1 VVRHL
6 PAPVRPLRG
15 GNHWTWHPQERWLRI
30 YHRDDL
36 TPSADT
42 RRLFGPLL
50 RFDHHTPPFDA
61 PAPCPAGRT
70 VVYAAKTLRTCGGEV
85 FGDGDEA
92 TVCPHFRA
100 AVIRPARS
108 VVVQDVQANGSM
120 LIGALPA
127 LGTADVPRTET
138 QAWARAVYED
148 RPASP
153 LVAGIRYT
161 SAHDEGAS
169 VALWDTSP
177 QFVVVQDVPISDPA
191 VFRLFATAMREIEME
206 VSVVPADACVRC
218 RDAVGRG
225 HPC

>member
-1 VVRHL
+1 V
-6 PAPVRPLRG
+6 
-15 GNHWTWHPQERWLRI
+15 RI
-30 YHRDDL
+30 YHQDDV

-50 RFDHHTPPFDA
+50 RFDHHTPPFAA

-70 VVYAAKTLRTCGGEV
+70 VVYAAKTVRTCGGEV

-92 TVCPHFRA
+92 TICPHYRA

-108 VVVQDVQANGSM
+108 VVVQNVQANGSM

-161 SAHDEGAS
+161 SAHDEGAA

-177 QFVVVQDVPISDPA
+177 QFVVVQDVAICDPA
-191 VFRLFATAMREIEME
+191 VFRRFATAMREIRIE
-206 VSVVPADACVRC
+206 VSVVPTDACVRC

-225 HPC
+225 HPY

>member
-15 GNHWTWHPQERWLRI
+15 GNHWRWHPQERWLRI
-30 YHRDDL
+30 YHQDDL

-42 RRLFGPLL
+42 RRMFGPLL
-50 RFDHHTPPFDA
+50 RFDHHTPPFEA

-70 VVYAAKTLRTCGGEV
+70 VVYAARTLRSCGGEV
-85 FGDGDEA
+85 FGDASEA
-92 TVCPHFRA
+92 TICPHFRA
-100 AVIRPARS
+100 AVIRPARP

-127 LGTADVPRTET
+127 LGTSDVPRVET

-161 SAHDEGAS
+161 SAHDEGAV
-169 VALWDTSP
+169 VALWETSP
-177 QFVVVQDVPISDPA
+177 RLVVVQDVPICDPA
-191 VFRLFATAMREIEME
+191 VFLRFSMAMREIEIE

-218 RDAVGRG
+218 REAAGRG
-225 HPC
+225 HVR

>member
-1 VVRHL
+1 M
-6 PAPVRPLRG
+6 
-15 GNHWTWHPQERWLRI
+15 RI
-30 YHRDDL
+30 YHQDDL
-36 TPSADT
+36 TPSADV

-50 RFDHHTPPFDA
+50 RFDHHTPPFNA
-61 PAPCPAGRT
+61 PASCPMGRT

-92 TVCPHFRA
+92 TICPHFRA

-108 VVVQDVQANGSM
+108 VVVQNMQANGSM

-169 VALWDTSP
+169 VTLSDTSP
-177 QFVVVQDVPISDPA
+177 QFVVVQDVPICDPA
-191 VFRLFATAMREIEME
+191 VFRLFAMAMREIKIE

-218 RDAVGRG
+218 RDAIERG

>member
-1 VVRHL
+1 M
-6 PAPVRPLRG
+6 
-15 GNHWTWHPQERWLRI
+15 RI
-30 YHRDDL
+30 YHQDDL
-36 TPSADT
+36 TPSADV
-42 RRLFGPLL
+42 RRPFGPLL

-61 PAPCPAGRT
+61 PALCPAGRT

-85 FGDGDEA
+85 FGDADEA
-92 TVCPHFRA
+92 TVCPHFHA

-108 VVVQDVQANGSM
+108 AVVQNVQKNGSM

-127 LGTADVPRTET
+127 LGTADVPRAET

-177 QFVVVQDVPISDPA
+177 ELVVVQDVPILDPA
-191 VFRLFATAMREIEME
+191 VFRRFLAAMREIQIE
-206 VSVVPADACVRC
+206 VSIATTDACVRC
-218 RDAVGRG
+218 RAAVGRG

>member
-1 VVRHL
+1 V
-6 PAPVRPLRG
+6 
-15 GNHWTWHPQERWLRI
+15 RI
-30 YHRDDL
+30 YHQDDM

-50 RFDHHTPPFDA
+50 RFDHHTPPFAA
-61 PAPCPAGRT
+61 PARCPSGRT

-85 FGDGDEA
+85 FGDADEA

-161 SAHDEGAS
+161 SAHDEGAA
-169 VALWDTSP
+169 VVLWETSP
-177 QFVVVQDVPISDPA
+177 QLVVVQDVPICDPA
-191 VFRLFATAMREIEME
+191 VFRRFVTAMRELGIE
-206 VSVVPADACVRC
+206 VAVVPADACVRC

-225 HPC
+225 HAC

>member
-1 VVRHL
+1 M
-6 PAPVRPLRG
+6 
-15 GNHWTWHPQERWLRI
+15 RI
-30 YHRDDL
+30 YHQDDL
-36 TPSADT
+36 TPSADV

-50 RFDHHTPPFDA
+50 RFDHHTPPFNS
-61 PAPCPAGRT
+61 PAPCPMRRT

-92 TVCPHFRA
+92 TICPHFRA

-108 VVVQDVQANGSM
+108 VVVQNVQANGSM

-161 SAHDEGAS
+161 SAHDEGTS

-177 QFVVVQDVPISDPA
+177 QFVVVQDVPICDPA
-191 VFRLFATAMREIEME
+191 VFRLFVLAMREIKIE

-218 RDAVGRG
+218 RDAVERG

>member
-1 VVRHL
+1 M
-6 PAPVRPLRG
+6 
-15 GNHWTWHPQERWLRI
+15 RI

-42 RRLFGPLL
+42 RRRFGPLL
-50 RFDHHTPPFDA
+50 RFDHHTPPFAA

-70 VVYAAKTLRTCGGEV
+70 VVYAAKTLRTCGAEV
-85 FGDGDEA
+85 FGDGAEA
-92 TVCPHFRA
+92 TLCPHVRA
-100 AVIRPARS
+100 AVVRPARP
-108 VVVQDVQANGSM
+108 VVVQNVQKNGSM
-120 LIGALPA
+120 LIGALPS
-127 LGTADVPRTET
+127 LGTADLPRTET
-138 QAWARAVYED
+138 QAWARAIYED

-161 SAHDEGAS
+161 SAHDEGPS

-177 QFVVVQDVPISDPA
+177 GLVVVQDVPISDPA
-191 VFRLFATAMREIEME
+191 VFRRFAVAMRQIEIE
-206 VSVVPADACVRC
+206 VSVVPATACVRC